1 MSCWTGRHASSLVPR
16 KTLRVTDKKKSP
28 NSLAYWAVAQII
40 NRCCCYPNFV
50 PSNWEQQSVLW
61 GHNLT
66 YTKKRR
72 HPSRK
77 CHPYWH
83 IQMLLL
89 LAGTNVIP
97 RFIEELSSL
106 HTFSGFQIYYFLL
119 PWIGP
124 KADRFS
130 TIPHKEASSTFILSV
145 VNVAA
150 RLKILQIF
158 GTC

>member
-50 PSNWEQQSVLW
+50 LSNWEQQSVLW

-97 RFIEELSSL
+97 RSIQELSSL
-106 HTFSGFQIYYFLL
+106 HAFSGFQLHCFLL
-119 PWIGP
+119 NRAKTRQNLDDTYI
-124 KADRFS
+124 KR
-130 TIPHKEASSTFILSV
+130 HQ
-145 VNVAA
+145 A
-150 RLKILQIF
+150 RSFCMPLVLRV
-158 GTC
+158 